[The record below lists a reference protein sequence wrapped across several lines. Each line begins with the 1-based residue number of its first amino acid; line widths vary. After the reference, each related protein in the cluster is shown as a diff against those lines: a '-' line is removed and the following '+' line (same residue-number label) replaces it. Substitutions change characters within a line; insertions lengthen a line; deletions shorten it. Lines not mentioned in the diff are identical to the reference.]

1 MTALGTY
8 RTIRVTLAG
17 GVATVTLDRPGRM
30 NAFDPVMVAEFARL
44 WPAVREDDDVRVV
57 VLRAAGDRAF
67 CTGMDVK
74 AAWDGTRNP
83 WARQDPGRALSP
95 KWGHQVYKPLV
106 CAVHGMAAGGAFYWL
121 NEADLVLASPD
132 ASFFDPH
139 VSSGTAAAPGPIG
152 LSRRIGLGAVLE
164 MTLLGKDRR
173 IDAERAHRLGLVN
186 EVVTDGLWERADQVA
201 RTIAGHDPLAV
212 QGSVRAIWEGID
224 QPRTTA
230 LDRSLAY
237 SQLAA
242 AHAAAPTPP
251 KDSA

>member
-1 MTALGTY
+1 MTALGSY
-8 RTIRVTLAG
+8 ETIDVAVEG
-17 GVATVTLDRPGRM
+17 GVATVTLDRPERM

-44 WPAVREDDDVRVV
+44 WPAVRNEDDVRVV

-74 AAWDGTRNP
+74 ASWDGTQNP

-95 KWGHQVYKPLV
+95 KWGHQVWKPLV
-106 CAVHGMAAGGAFYWL
+106 CAVQGMAAGGAFYWL
-121 NEADLVLASPD
+121 NEADLILASDD

-139 VSSGTAAAPGPIG
+139 VSFGMAAAPGPIG
-152 LSRRIGLGAVLE
+152 LSRRIGLSAVLE

-173 IDAERAHRLGLVN
+173 IDAARALQLGLVT
-186 EVVTDGLWERADQVA
+186 EVVADGLWERAD
-201 RTIAGHDPLAV
+201 RIAHAIAAHDPLAV
-212 QGSVRAIWEGID
+212 QGSVRAVWEGLD

-230 LDRSLAY
+230 LDRSLGY

-242 AHAAAPTPP
+242 AHAVAPTHP
-251 KDSA
+251 KGTA